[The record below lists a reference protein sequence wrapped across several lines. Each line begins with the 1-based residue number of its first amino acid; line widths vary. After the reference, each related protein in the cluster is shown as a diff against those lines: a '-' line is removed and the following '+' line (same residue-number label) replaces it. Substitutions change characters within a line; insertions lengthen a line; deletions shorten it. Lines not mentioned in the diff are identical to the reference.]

1 MPELLNGRATNGNS
15 NYKETPYSP
24 VLESEY
30 GEYRSLTERMNR
42 RIQSGDPWY
51 SLEFFPPRTANGAVN
66 LVSRSVAENQ
76 DFLRYRLE
84 NLSINKLFFI

>member
-1 MPELLNGRATNGNS
+1 MPELLNGKTSIGNS
-15 NYKETPYSP
+15 QHREAPYSP
-24 VLESEY
+24 VQESEY

-66 LVSRSVAENQ
+66 LVSR
-76 DFLRYRLE
+76 
-84 NLSINKLFFI
+84 

>member
-1 MPELLNGRATNGNS
+1 MPELLNGRVTNGNS

-24 VLESEY
+24 VHESEY
-30 GEYRSLTERMNR
+30 GEYRSLTERMDR

-76 DFLRYRLE
+76 DFLR
-84 NLSINKLFFI
+84 